1 MKNWLR
7 HLYDGDDARSRAFR
21 TAMFAFDVLTVAY
34 FLYTATAELDARLL
48 AMDAAIGAVVA
59 LDLAART
66 WIAENRLR
74 FALSIT
80 TLADILVLVSLL
92 VPLVADSN
100 FAFLRVLRLLRLVR
114 ALGAAQRLDDLL
126 RELPINTRVSVAAAN
141 LAAFIFVVT
150 SLVWVFEH
158 QTNEELNSYVD
169 ALYFTITTLTTTG
182 FGDITLDG
190 RWGRI
195 LSIFIMVFG
204 VGLFLQLLQA
214 LYRPD
219 KVEQECPRCGLRLH
233 DRDAIHCKHCGT
245 TIHINTEG
253 ET

>member
-1 MKNWLR
+1 MKDWLR
-7 HLYDGDDARSRAFR
+7 HLYEGDSTGPRAFQF
-21 TAMFAFDVLTVAY
+21 AMFVFDVATVAY
-34 FLYTATAELDARLL
+34 FLYTATSALDARLV
-48 AMDAAIGAVVA
+48 AIDTAIGAVVA

-74 FALSIT
+74 FAVSIT
-80 TLADILVLVSLL
+80 TLADVVVLLSLAL
-92 VPLVADSN
+92 PLVADSN

-114 ALGAAQRLDDLL
+114 ALKAARRLDDLMSG
-126 RELPINTRVSVAAAN
+126 LPINTRVSVAAAN

-150 SLVWVFEH
+150 SLVWVFQH
-158 QTNEELNSYVD
+158 QANEDLTSYVD
-169 ALYFTITTLTTTG
+169 ALYFTMTTLTTTG
-182 FGDITLDG
+182 FGDITLEG

-204 VGLFLQLLQA
+204 IGLFLQLIQA

-219 KVEQECPRCGLRLH
+219 KVEYECPVCGLSMH

-245 TIHINTEG
+245 TIHIETEG